1 MAEESRLRL
10 GRGLA
15 ALIGD
20 AGEDSV
26 IPERNRNQRRAP
38 IEFLRANP
46 RNPRKTFEEV
56 ALEELA
62 NSIREKG
69 VLQPI
74 VVRELS
80 STPGAFEIVAG
91 ERRWRAA
98 QRAGIHNV
106 PIIVVEAT
114 DKESLEI
121 AIIENVQ
128 RTDLNA
134 LEEADGYAQLIQE
147 FDYTQAE
154 LAKIIGK
161 SRSHVANTLRLS
173 NLPDVVKS
181 MLSSGRLSAGH
192 ARALLGVQSPE
203 RLAQKIIDDGL
214 TVREAEKLTQERA
227 VDGLPPQDSK
237 LSLKL
242 EKGPDT
248 RALEKSMQETL
259 GLSVEIKNR
268 GESGEIRIRYKTL
281 EQFDQICNRLSA
293 RLPQS
298 P

>member
-20 AGEDSV
+20 ANDDLSYAD
-26 IPERNRNQRRAP
+26 RNLNQRRVP

-46 RNPRKTFEEV
+46 RNPRKVFDDV
-56 ALEELA
+56 ALDELA
-62 NSIREKG
+62 SSIKEKG

-74 VVRELS
+74 VVREVRA
-80 STPGAFEIVAG
+80 TPGVFEIVAG

-98 QRAGIHNV
+98 QRAGIHDV
-106 PIIVVEAT
+106 PIFVIEAT

-128 RTDLNA
+128 RSDLNA
-134 LEEADGYAQLIQE
+134 LEEADGYAQLICN
-147 FDYTQAE
+147 FAYTQAE

-173 NLPDVVKS
+173 NLPDSIKL

-192 ARALLGVQSPE
+192 ARALLNAESPE
-203 RLAQKIIDDGL
+203 KIAQKIIDSGL
-214 TVREAEKLTQERA
+214 SVRDAERLAQVQA
-227 VDGLPPQDSK
+227 VDASHALNSIRGQK
-237 LSLKL
+237 V
-242 EKGPDT
+242 EKDVNT
-248 RALEKSMQETL
+248 RALEKSLQETL
-259 GLSVEIKNR
+259 GLNVEIRNR
-268 GESGEIRIRYKTL
+268 GERGELRIRYESL
-281 EQFDQICNRLSA
+281 EQLDVICKQLSA
-293 RLPQS
+293 RVV
-298 P
+298 